1 MVLDRSDTDLGTT
14 SPQKLAN
21 EVREPK
27 AYILIL
33 SLVCFECGIC
43 HLAYNTFLKKESKK
57 EELWRLRRISRF
69 WQIKPF
75 VINWA
80 LSQC

>member
-1 MVLDRSDTDLGTT
+1 MGPPALPRRPPSASSPSVPFPSRGAKRAVAGSDTNDTDLGTT

-33 SLVCFECGIC
+33 SLVCFECGIWSFG
-43 HLAYNTFLKKESKK
+43 L
-57 EELWRLRRISRF
+57 
-69 WQIKPF
+69 
-75 VINWA
+75 
-80 LSQC
+80 